1 MSRYRNGCTC
11 ERCRARG
18 MMGPAILV
26 TLGVLLLL
34 SEMHAVPFDYTWPV
48 LLIVIGVIKVM
59 QSNAS
64 TQGHVQPNLYPG
76 YPGYPAAPPPVA
88 PVAPTAGPSQPD
100 ANQGQVTN
108 G

>member
-1 MSRYRNGCTC
+1 MSHYHNSCTC
-11 ERCRARG
+11 ERCRTRG

-34 SEMHAVPFDYTWPV
+34 GETHVVSFDYTWPV
-48 LLIVIGVIKVM
+48 LLIVIGVVKVL

-64 TQGHVQPNLYPG
+64 LAGHQQYPMYPG
-76 YPGYPAAPPPVA
+76 YPVAPPQVPPA
-88 PVAPTAGPSQPD
+88 PPTSGS
-100 ANQGQVTN
+100 NQGVSN